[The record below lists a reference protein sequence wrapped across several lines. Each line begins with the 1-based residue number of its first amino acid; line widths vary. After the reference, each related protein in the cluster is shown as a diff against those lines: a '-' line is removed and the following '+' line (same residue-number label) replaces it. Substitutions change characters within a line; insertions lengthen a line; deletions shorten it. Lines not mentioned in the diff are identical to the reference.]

1 MRQPSVATIGRGG
14 KTPFV
19 LPTPP
24 HTRHAA
30 PRGHIERAHLT
41 VGILVCA
48 ALFAVDAAAQKTA
61 PPDAGAYPNR
71 PIRMVI
77 AFPPGGSNDMI
88 ARFIGVRLTAKF
100 GQQIVYDYRGGAAG
114 VIGTEIVA
122 RAAPDGYTLLFAST
136 SHTMNEVIR
145 KVPYDTLGSFVPV
158 AMFGRGPNMLL
169 AHPGLPAKTL
179 PELIV
184 LAKASPG
191 KINYASTGIA
201 GMHHF
206 GGELFKRTAGVDL
219 GHVAYK
225 GGGASSFAVLA
236 GEVPLMFS
244 TMPLAMPFVR
254 TEKLRALGVGGA
266 TRSPLLPAVPTLA
279 EGGARGYEFTVWWGL
294 VAPAHT
300 PPAIVTR
307 LNTEINTI
315 LRDADAAKQLATEGA
330 EVTVWTPA
338 QFGTMLAE
346 NMNKWKTVAR
356 EANIRA
362 E

>member
-1 MRQPSVATIGRGG
+1 MRQHLKLGAMTCA
-14 KTPFV
+14 V
-19 LPTPP
+19 LL
-24 HTRHAA
+24 AA
-30 PRGHIERAHLT
+30 S
-41 VGILVCA
+41 
-48 ALFAVDAAAQKTA
+48 AAAQPGPA
-61 PPDAGAYPNR
+61 ASAGAYPNR

-77 AFPPGGSNDMI
+77 AFPPGGSNDLI
-88 ARFIGVRLTAKF
+88 ARFIGVRLTSKF

-145 KVPYDTLGSFVPV
+145 KVPYDTLGSFAPV
-158 AMFGRGPNMLL
+158 AMFGRGPNMLV
-169 AHPGLPAKTL
+169 AHPGLAAKTL
-179 PELIV
+179 PELIA
-184 LAKASPG
+184 LAKSMPG

-206 GGELFKRTAGVDL
+206 GGELFKRHAGIDL

-244 TMPLAMPFVR
+244 TMPLALPYVR
-254 TEKLRALGVGGA
+254 SEKLRPLGVGSA
-266 TRSPLLPAVPTLA
+266 TRSPLLPTVPTLS

-294 VAPAHT
+294 VAPAQT
-300 PPAIVTR
+300 PAAIITR
-307 LNTEINTI
+307 LNSEINTI
-315 LRDADAAKQLATEGA
+315 LRDPDAARQLAAEGA

-338 QFGTMLAE
+338 QFGTMLAQ
-346 NMNKWKTVAR
+346 NMNKWKIVAR